1 MPLKGEVPME
11 YAEKINEAENKYEM
25 PYYKVLQR
33 YIPIVVVNLIFI
45 LIMAYF
51 ISPLSKVGTI
61 SVEGTQFV
69 YDQTVL
75 DESLIRTGDS
85 VLEMARET
93 DTIAEKI
100 TSNIPQVKNTNVAIS
115 GFNDIKI
122 SVEEFETVAYIAQDG
137 MYLRVL
143 ENGKVLDDV
152 YSVSLG
158 NQPVLSSFGEG
169 KALDLMIQELGK
181 LDSSILNLI
190 SEVELVEHRS
200 NSLFIQVYMN
210 NGNRVLSS
218 IPTFAEKIP
227 YYPQMVAAVAGEKGV
242 FDMEVGV
249 YFIPFVDGQEINED
263 TEVDEENRQSLEG
276 FNG

>member
-1 MPLKGEVPME
+1 MDQTETLHDEM
-11 YAEKINEAENKYEM
+11 NKSKM

-33 YIPIVVVNLIFI
+33 YIPIVVINIIFI
-45 LIMAYF
+45 VIMGYF

-75 DESLIRTGDS
+75 DESHIKTGES
-85 VLEMARET
+85 VIELVQET
-93 DTIAEKI
+93 DHIEKMI
-100 TSNIPQVKNTNVAIS
+100 TDNIPQIS
-115 GFNDIKI
+115 KTSVSIVGFNEVVIE
-122 SVEEFETVAYIAQDG
+122 VEEFETVAYITQDG
-137 MYLRVL
+137 SYLRVL

-152 YSVSLG
+152 YTISLG
-158 NQPVLSSFGEG
+158 NQPVLSKFDEG
-169 KALDLMIQELGK
+169 KALDMMIEELGK
-181 LDSSILNLI
+181 LDASILNLI
-190 SEVELVEHRS
+190 SEVEIVEHRS

-218 IPTFAEKIP
+218 IPTFSEKIP
-227 YYPQMVAAVAGEKGV
+227 YYPQMVAAVAGQKGV

-249 YFIPFVDGQEINED
+249 YFTPFIEGQEINAD
-263 TEVDEENRQSLEG
+263 TEVDEDSRQPVEG

>member
-1 MPLKGEVPME
+1 ME
-11 YAEKINEAENKYEM
+11 HTETLHDEMKKTEM
-25 PYYKVLQR
+25 PYHKVLQR
-33 YIPIVVVNLIFI
+33 YIPILMINILFI
-45 LIMAYF
+45 IIMGYF

-75 DESLIRTGDS
+75 DESKVKTGES
-85 VLEMARET
+85 VIELAQNTERIEK
-93 DTIAEKI
+93 TI
-100 TSNIPQVKNTNVAIS
+100 TNNIPQVSKTKVAIS
-115 GFNDIKI
+115 GFNEVVIQ
-122 SVEEFETVAYIAQDG
+122 VEEFGTVAYIAQDG
-137 MYLRVL
+137 SYLRVL

-152 YSVSLG
+152 YTVSLG
-158 NQPVLSSFGEG
+158 NQPVLSKFDEG
-169 KALDLMIQELGK
+169 KALDLMIEELGE
-181 LDSSILNLI
+181 LEPSILNLI

-218 IPTFAEKIP
+218 IPNFSEKIP
-227 YYPQMVAAVAGEKGV
+227 YYPQMVAAVAGQKGV

-249 YFIPFVDGQEINED
+249 YFTPFVEGQEINAD
-263 TEVDEENRQSLEG
+263 TEIDEENRQPVEG

>member
-1 MPLKGEVPME
+1 ME
-11 YAEKINEAENKYEM
+11 NTEILHDDMNKLEM

-33 YIPIVVVNLIFI
+33 YIPILAINVLFI
-45 LIMAYF
+45 IIMGYF

-61 SVEGTQFV
+61 SVEGTQYV

-75 DESLIRTGDS
+75 DESQVKTGEL
-85 VLEMARET
+85 VLHLTQET
-93 DTIAEKI
+93 EEIEKTI
-100 TSNIPQVKNTNVAIS
+100 TNNIPQVRQTNVSIS
-115 GFNDIKI
+115 GFNEVVIQI
-122 SVEEFETVAYIAQDG
+122 EEFGTVAYIAQEG
-137 MYLRVL
+137 SYLRVL

-152 YSVSLG
+152 YTVSLG
-158 NQPVLSSFGEG
+158 NQPVLSKFDEG
-169 KALDLMIQELGK
+169 KALDLMIEELGK

-218 IPTFAEKIP
+218 IPTFSEKIP
-227 YYPQMVAAVAGEKGV
+227 YYPQMVAAVAGQKGV

-249 YFIPFVDGQEINED
+249 YFTPFIEGQEINSD
-263 TEVDEENRQSLEG
+263 TEVDEEHRQPIEG

>member
-1 MPLKGEVPME
+1 ME
-11 YAEKINEAENKYEM
+11 NTEMLNDTINKSEM

-33 YIPIVVVNLIFI
+33 YIPIVIINLMFI
-45 LIMAYF
+45 VIMGYF

-61 SVEGTQFV
+61 SVEGTDFV

-75 DESLIRTGDS
+75 DESIVKTGES
-85 VLEMARET
+85 VITLAQKT
-93 DTIAEKI
+93 DQIENTI
-100 TSNIPQVKNTNVAIS
+100 TDNIPQISSASVSIS
-115 GFNDIKI
+115 GFNKVVIQVK
-122 SVEEFETVAYIAQDG
+122 EYGTVAYIAQDG
-137 MYLRVL
+137 SYLRVL

-152 YSVSLG
+152 YTISLG
-158 NQPVLSSFGEG
+158 NQPVLSKFDEG
-169 KALDLMIQELGK
+169 KALDLMIHELGK
-181 LDSSILNLI
+181 LDSSIMNLI

-218 IPTFAEKIP
+218 IPTFAEKIL
-227 YYPQMVAAVAGEKGV
+227 YYPQMVAAVAGQKGV

-249 YFIPFVDGQEINED
+249 YFIPFVDGQEINAETD
-263 TEVDEENRQSLEG
+263 VEEENRQPIEG